1 MLRGTGTGNPL
12 LQWKIIQ
19 LEKAYKLLGVKTFF
33 CLCQATFRCDAP
45 EFSKALMIFPC
56 ISCFCGE
63 YYLSQETLPFFSRDA
78 FLFPLCKPAQEAA
91 SHKLTF
97 KSTYDLHMYPQQHC
111 KISKLIF
118 CVVELL
124 QLVWIETPTNPT
136 LKVIDIQACADV
148 VHKHKD
154 VLLVVDNTFMSAYF
168 QVSTLFVYNYPVIS
182 VYLKIRF

>member
-1 MLRGTGTGNPL
+1 MHLSFQKPWWSSHASVVFVENITSPKKPCLSSVGMLSYFHSANLHG
-12 LQWKIIQ
+12 
-19 LEKAYKLLGVKTFF
+19 
-33 CLCQATFRCDAP
+33 
-45 EFSKALMIFPC
+45 
-56 ISCFCGE
+56 
-63 YYLSQETLPFFSRDA
+63 
-78 FLFPLCKPAQEAA
+78 
-91 SHKLTF
+91 KLTLNKLTL
-97 KSTYDLHMYPQQHC
+97 KSTYDLHMYHHQHC
-111 KISKLIF
+111 KISKLMF